1 MTVGV
6 LVFVGVIVGVLVGVI
21 VLVGVTV
28 LVGVL
33 LGVGG
38 IVGQVNSNW
47 NVPPTVSVVTCTT
60 TIVGSFNVFVKL
72 FSDNPV
78 NVVELITLVEFHVTK
93 TLLLTFV
100 VQIILIKPVFNPTL
114 YV

>member
-1 MTVGV
+1 M
-6 LVFVGVIVGVLVGVI
+6 
-21 VLVGVTV
+21 VGVTV
-28 LVGVL
+28 LVGV
-33 LGVGG
+33 GG
-38 IVGQVNSNW
+38 IVGQLTSNW
-47 NVPPTVSVVTCTT
+47 NVPPIVSVVTCTT

-72 FSDNPV
+72 SSYNPV
-78 NVVELITLVEFHVTK
+78 NVVALITFVEFHVTK